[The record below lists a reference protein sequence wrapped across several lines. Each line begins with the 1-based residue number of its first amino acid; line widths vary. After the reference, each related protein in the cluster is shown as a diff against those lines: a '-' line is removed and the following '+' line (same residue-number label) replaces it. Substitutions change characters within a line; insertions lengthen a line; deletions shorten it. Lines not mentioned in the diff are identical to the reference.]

1 MEGISVCK
9 HRGYILVTNDTA
21 AKKVCDRN
29 RIEFIDLS
37 MILKSLLATKILTGS
52 ELRKLIDEIER
63 KDRVLIK
70 DKDDILAEGSD

>member
-1 MEGISVCK
+1 LGSGELEGISICK

-21 AKKVCDRN
+21 AKKECDWN

-37 MILKSLLATKILTGS
+37 IILKSLLATKILTGR
-52 ELRKLIDEIER
+52 ELGKLIDEIER

-70 DKDDILAEGSD
+70 R